1 MVIVILVRVTVYDD
15 VTNDHI
21 HMDIS
26 KVDRINK
33 EDDNLQETSIIMDN
47 WSIQKDVSIHVQV
60 LVDIFLAMDVIMEN
74 DQDLHVIQVN
84 GQNNYIDDEKI
95 VVRNFQEVFYTD

>member
-1 MVIVILVRVTVYDD
+1 
-15 VTNDHI
+15 
-21 HMDIS
+21 MDIS

>member
-1 MVIVILVRVTVYDD
+1 MVTDYDD

-21 HMDIS
+21 HMDIY

-33 EDDNLQETSIIMDN
+33 EDDNLQEISIIKDN
-47 WSIQKDVSIHVQV
+47 WSIQKDDSIHVQV

-95 VVRNFQEVFYTD
+95 VVRSFPEVFYTD